1 VRDMMK
7 RALFILALLT
17 AGLYLPVVAQQPTD
31 TTKQATKPTEE
42 EEIIVRG
49 RRDGE
54 PDFQEQNEF
63 HQKEFDRLH
72 KIYGKEAPPNRRV
85 DRMTDTPN
93 PDAGKTVV
101 PSANSGTLQG
111 QPSSRPW

>member
-1 VRDMMK
+1 MSDMTK

-17 AGLYLPVVAQQPTD
+17 AGICLPVAAQQPAD
-31 TTKQATKPTEE
+31 TAKKAEPPAEE

-54 PDFQEQNEF
+54 PDFQQQNEY
-63 HQKEFDRLH
+63 HQKEFERLH
-72 KIYGKEAPPNRRV
+72 KIYGKEAPPNRRL

-101 PSANSGTLQG
+101 PSANSGTVQG
-111 QPSSRPW
+111 KPSSRPW